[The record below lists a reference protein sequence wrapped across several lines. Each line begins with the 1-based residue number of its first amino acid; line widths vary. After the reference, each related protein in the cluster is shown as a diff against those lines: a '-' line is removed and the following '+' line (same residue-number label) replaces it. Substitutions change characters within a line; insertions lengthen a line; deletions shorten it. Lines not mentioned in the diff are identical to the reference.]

1 MTPASREISS
11 GLVGPTQSV
20 DECRA
25 SSLENRL
32 RSGSTGIRLIE
43 ELVENSDDSNFDEFE
58 DSDEGPN
65 LGLRRCPDLYSII
78 YTLDMRDW

>member
-1 MTPASREISS
+1 M
-11 GLVGPTQSV
+11 
-20 DECRA
+20 
-25 SSLENRL
+25 
-32 RSGSTGIRLIE
+32 
-43 ELVENSDDSNFDEFE
+43 ENSDDSNFEDFE